1 MNIDKITKQYNKALE
16 IKKSDKYADT
26 LKIELSKQEW
36 QDELKAID
44 ERISN
49 ILTKNDFEKCTKQ
62 LEVLFDSLYEKM
74 TAPGLDAFVS
84 WVEEHTKNNDKNIT
98 KLREFL
104 KGNYETYSTRID
116 SILCALDN
124 ISFDDDKCIF
134 DKIISEFNK
143 KLKSD
148 VTAFVNKPDE
158 FENNIDG
165 FLTGLEDEFVGL
177 ADISELAYTNIE
189 DLYTEEQKNDE
200 TMSFYSEII
209 KQSIKNGQ
217 NLATLNESENKSKL
231 YLRVKNRIASIKKVI
246 TILSGTCIS
255 SNSDVTLKNLFIK
268 FDDTMLATKGDVAE
282 CLNNFIENT
291 WNDVETKYIDIK
303 EFYAEDELSFNKTWN
318 GFEKEGEIDLL
329 IKNYKTVRNANVL
342 PQILTVKFEEI
353 IPKLNKCHN
362 DILKLQNSKTK
373 TFDEVKD
380 CFDEFLANYYK
391 TKKVMLEKIVKTH
404 PELQIDIDSIYD
416 SENGTLATIVNGLES
431 LCDFMNSISD
441 ETLDTMLDD
450 KNKTQQKFEDIMKK
464 SGLETEIDWLQHKES
479 LVLTPSD
486 LENDYLRKLLENG
499 LIKLSYTKE
508 Y

>member
-16 IKKSDKYADT
+16 IKKGDKYAET
-26 LKIELSKQEW
+26 LKLELSKQEW
-36 QDELKAID
+36 QDELNAIE

-62 LEVLFDSLYEKM
+62 LEQLFDSLYEKM

-84 WVEEHTKNNDKNIT
+84 WVEEHKKNIA

-104 KGNYETYSTRID
+104 KGNYETYSSRID
-116 SILCALDN
+116 SILGTLEN

-134 DKIISEFNK
+134 DKIISDFNK

-148 VTAFVNKPDE
+148 VSAFVNKPDE

-177 ADISELAYTNIE
+177 AEISELAYTNVE
-189 DLYTEEQKNDE
+189 DLYTEEQKNDV

-209 KQSIKNGQ
+209 KQSIKIGQ
-217 NLATLNESENKSKL
+217 NLTALNESENKSKL
-231 YLRVKNRIASIKKVI
+231 YLRVKNRIASIKRVI
-246 TILSGTCIS
+246 TILSSTGIS
-255 SNSDVTLKNLFIK
+255 SNSDETLKQLFTK
-268 FDDTMLATKGDVAE
+268 FDDTMLATKVDVAE

-291 WNDVETKYIDIK
+291 WNDIETKYIDIK
-303 EFYAEDELSFNKTWN
+303 EFYAEAELTFNKTWD

-329 IKNYKTVRNANVL
+329 IKNYKTVRSTNVL

-353 IPKLNKCHN
+353 VPKLNKCHN
-362 DILKLQNSKTK
+362 DIAKLHSSETK
-373 TFDEVKD
+373 TFGEVKE
-380 CFDEFLANYYK
+380 CFEEFLANYNK
-391 TKKVMLEKIVKTH
+391 TKKAMLEKIVNTH
-404 PELQIDIDSIYD
+404 PELQNDIDSIYD
-416 SENGTLATIVNGLES
+416 SENGTLATIVNGLVPLS
-431 LCDFMNSISD
+431 DFMNSISD
-441 ETLDTMLDD
+441 ETFDTMLED
-450 KNKTQQKFEDIMKK
+450 KNKTQQIFEDIMKK
-464 SGLETEIDWLQHKES
+464 SGLETEIDWLQQRES
-479 LVLTPSD
+479 LELTPSD
-486 LENDYLRKLLENG
+486 FDHNYLRKLLENG